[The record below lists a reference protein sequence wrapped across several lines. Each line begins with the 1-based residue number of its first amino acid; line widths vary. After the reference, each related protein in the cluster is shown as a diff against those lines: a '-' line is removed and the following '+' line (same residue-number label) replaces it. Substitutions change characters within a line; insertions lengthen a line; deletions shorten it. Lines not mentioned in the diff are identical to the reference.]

1 MKRTQYLTLAV
12 AFAVV
17 PAIACH
23 RNKPENEP
31 GGVQT
36 NTTGGEVVTDTSAG
50 GQTGAGQTGTE
61 TGTGTGTGA
70 ATDTVT
76 AKGDTL
82 SGGQRNPSGVSGADT
97 SGMRS
102 DTTGGGAGQISSD
115 TSSSAGQGGN
125 PYTGPVTSKGDTLKG
140 GQRNP
145 AGVSG
150 ADTSGA
156 AGGAAHDTTKP
167 PR

>member
-31 GGVQT
+31 GVST
-36 NTTGGEVVTDTSAG
+36 STRGGEVVSDTAMRG
-50 GQTGAGQTGTE
+50 DTTGR
-61 TGTGTGTGA
+61 GTGTGV

-82 SGGQRNPSGVSGADT
+82 SGGQRNPAGVSGADT
-97 SGMRS
+97 TGMKH
-102 DTTGGGAGQISSD
+102 DTTGAAAGEISSD
-115 TSSSAGQGGN
+115 TTAGKGGN

-145 AGVSG
+145 AGQSG
-150 ADTSGA
+150 VDTTSA
-156 AGGAAHDTTKP
+156 AGGFSPDTSKTGAARDTTKP

>member
-12 AFAVV
+12 AFAVL

-31 GGVQT
+31 GVST
-36 NTTGGEVVTDTSAG
+36 STRGGEVVTDTSAG
-50 GQTGAGQTGTE
+50 GQTGAG
-61 TGTGTGTGA
+61 TGTGV

-82 SGGQRNPSGVSGADT
+82 SGGQRNPAGVSGADT
-97 SGMRS
+97 TGMKH
-102 DTTGGGAGQISSD
+102 DTTGAAAGEISSD
-115 TSSSAGQGGN
+115 TTAGQGGN

-145 AGVSG
+145 TGVSG

-156 AGGAAHDTTKP
+156 KSDTTKP